1 MTKKEA
7 REELAS
13 EFIQHIVEYG
23 ERAMPDE
30 AYRLERIDNALRTL
44 GIYGAYPGMSR
55 MIQKQLEDARIF
67 EAL

>member
-7 REELAS
+7 REALVS
-13 EFIQHIVEYG
+13 EFITHIVEYG

-44 GIYGAYPGMSR
+44 NVYGAYPGMSR
-55 MIQKQLEDARIF
+55 MIQKHLTDARIF

>member
-1 MTKKEA
+1 MTMKEA
-7 REELAS
+7 RMALVS

-30 AYRLERIDNALRTL
+30 AGRIERIDNALRTL
-44 GIYGAYPGMSR
+44 GVYGAYPGMSR
-55 MIQKQLEDARIF
+55 MIRKQLADAKLF